1 MPNHIAQSIFSSFSS
16 SYTVVEAFRLSD
28 IVIIVEDVALPFAEV
43 STSISSLLSVPGAV
57 YSLLSTVIFN
67 GGK

>member
-1 MPNHIAQSIFSSFSS
+1 M
-16 SYTVVEAFRLSD
+16 EAFRLSD
-28 IVIIVEDVALPFAEV
+28 IVIIVEDVALPFAEA